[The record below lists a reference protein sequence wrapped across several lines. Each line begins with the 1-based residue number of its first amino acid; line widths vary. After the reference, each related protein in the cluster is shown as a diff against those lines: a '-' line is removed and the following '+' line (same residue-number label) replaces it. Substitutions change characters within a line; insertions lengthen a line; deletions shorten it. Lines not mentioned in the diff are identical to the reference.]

1 LGVSLGVIEDWNFA
15 EYTKTAL
22 KKDQIIFLSTDGLK
36 EARNN
41 RGEMFGKEPIY
52 DVIRKNASSS
62 ADEILNA
69 FFESLNSFLEGA
81 KTEDDVTLV
90 VVKISK

>member
-1 LGVSLGVIEDWNFA
+1 
-15 EYTKTAL
+15 
-22 KKDQIIFLSTDGLK
+22 
-36 EARNN
+36 
-41 RGEMFGKEPIY
+41 MFGKEPIY